1 MCDNVVV
8 VDGLWWDEEDVDYI
22 RRRSDRYPAASNI
35 EPEWTLEAATDPRRI
50 VLDPDPKSRI
60 GAIRLIGYSPSAG
73 FVLTVIVDPVNKAG
87 ITAWKTRGAD
97 LRSYL
102 EGERAMTDR
111 DIRARRDAIRAE
123 YAAEEAAAAEAEAVE
138 NEQAVVS
145 VRVPATLAETLKA
158 RAAAEHIPT
167 SALIRRILTQAVHEP
182 STPVLTVE
190 QVEEIARRIY
200 RESA

>member
-1 MCDNVVV
+1 
-8 VDGLWWDEEDVDYI
+8 
-22 RRRSDRYPAASNI
+22 
-35 EPEWTLEAATDPRRI
+35 
-50 VLDPDPKSRI
+50 
-60 GAIRLIGYSPSAG
+60 
-73 FVLTVIVDPVNKAG
+73 
-87 ITAWKTRGAD
+87 
-97 LRSYL
+97 
-102 EGERAMTDR
+102 
-111 DIRARRDAIRAE
+111 
-123 YAAEEAAAAEAEAVE
+123 VE

-167 SALIRRILTQAVHEP
+167 SALIRGILTQAVREP